1 MQGGEIDI
9 FGHEV
14 IMYRQLEMSMKKQYE
29 IILENKKR
37 MINLKTE
44 DN

>member
-1 MQGGEIDI
+1 MQDGEIDI
-9 FGHEV
+9 FGHVV
-14 IMYRQLEMSMKKQYE
+14 IMYRQLGMSMKKQYE